1 MQSEDILQVIKYLLQ
16 LVELP
21 YDPFK
26 KQHQL
31 SNRQTYSSGQI
42 KEFIADLILEARDY
56 DLTLVEHSLDQASF
70 EEFVAQNEHPVVVF
84 EHHQQG
90 VTPIVIGKDIKKNTA
105 YQVRFENG
113 VMRQQPSDTSA
124 KYYQT
129 SNQADET
136 RNFKVLFLAV
146 FPMQALVSQSPSAEE
161 TKPLKPL
168 QRLFRLLEN
177 EKKDISYIY
186 IYAIVTGLI
195 SLTLPLGI
203 QAIIGLISGGLVF
216 SSVYLLVGLVIVGII
231 FTGILQIVQISLVE
245 TLQRR
250 IFVKAAYEFTYRI
263 PRIRAE
269 ALLKYYPPELMN
281 RFFDIL
287 TVQKALPKLL
297 IDVTAALVQVI
308 FGITL
313 LSFYHPFFI
322 VFGVLTV
329 LLVGIV
335 IRINAPK
342 GLETSIFESK
352 YKYKIAQWLE
362 DIARLVNSFKMAG
375 STNLPMQKTDYLVNN
390 YLKYRKKH
398 FRILVILFANAV
410 AFKALVTGSLL
421 IMGTILVVD
430 RQITLGQFVA
440 SEIVIVLVVG
450 AVEKLISTVDIIFDM
465 LTALEKLGNVT
476 DLPLERQGGI
486 RFQPNGSQ
494 GLHVNM
500 AHVAYRYPEAKKKAL
515 KNINLEILPGE
526 RVCITGSNDAGKE
539 TLLKVLSGIYTDFDG
554 VITFN
559 GFSIRDIDL
568 VSLRDVVDKNISADD
583 IFDGSLLDNLTI
595 GTNGVTVEQLRQV
608 VDDLNLTEAISQLP
622 EGLNTQMIAGGRKFS
637 KSFAV
642 KVTLARCVIQKP
654 KLLIIGDI
662 LNVLEEKEQ
671 AEILQFL
678 CNPANGWT
686 LLLVSNDNT
695 IHEACDKIVYLHEG
709 EIAEIRYLNKQE

>member
-1 MQSEDILQVIKYLLQ
+1 MNSTHISLLIKRLTSLFK
-16 LVELP
+16 VP

-26 KQHQL
+26 QKNTL
-31 SNRQTYSSGQI
+31 VDSRTYSDSQLTD
-42 KEFIADLILEARDY
+42 FIADLIYEGRDY
-56 DLTLVEHSLDQASF
+56 DLTIIENFLDEASF
-70 EEFVAQNEHPVVVF
+70 KQFIAQNEHPVIFF
-84 EHHQQG
+84 ER
-90 VTPIVIGKDIKKNTA
+90 TPTGIVPVLWGKNIKKNANYGFRYEGLTEKSDNTPKDFFYLHA
-105 YQVRFENG
+105 EN
-113 VMRQQPSDTSA
+113 QPELSHNG
-124 KYYQT
+124 Q
-129 SNQADET
+129 
-136 RNFKVLFLAV
+136 VLFLTI
-146 FPMQALVSQSPSAEE
+146 FPMESLVSNSFSPDDNK
-161 TKPLKPL
+161 TLTPL
-168 QRLFRLLEN
+168 QRLFRLLGN

-216 SSVYLLVGLVIVGII
+216 SSVYVLVGLVIAGII

-250 IFVKAAYEFTYRI
+250 VFAKAAYEFTYRI

-297 IDVTAALVQVI
+297 IDVTGALIQII
-308 FGITL
+308 FGVTL

-322 VFGVLTV
+322 IFGVLTI
-329 LLVGIV
+329 LLVGLV

-342 GLETSIFESK
+342 GLETSMMESK

-375 STNLPMQKTDYLVNN
+375 STNLPMQKTDFLVNS

-398 FRILVILFANAV
+398 FQILVTLFINAV
-410 AFKALVTGSLL
+410 VFKALVTGSLL
-421 IMGTILVVD
+421 IMGTLLVVD

-450 AVEKLISTVDIIFDM
+450 AVEKLINTIDNIFDM

-486 RFQPNGSQ
+486 RFAPNDSK
-494 GLHVNM
+494 GLHVKI
-500 AHVAYRYPEAKKKAL
+500 AHVAYKYPEAKKKAL
-515 KNINLEILPGE
+515 KNINLNIAAGE
-526 RVCITGSNDAGKE
+526 RVCLTGSNDAGKD
-539 TLLKVLSGIYTDFDG
+539 TLLKVLSGIYTDFEG

-568 VSLRDVVDKNISADD
+568 VALRDVVDKNIAADD
-583 IFDGSLLDNLTI
+583 IFDGTLLENLTI
-595 GTNGVTVEQLRQV
+595 GTHGVTVERLQKVLEAMR
-608 VDDLNLTEAISQLP
+608 LTDPISQLP
-622 EGLNTQMIAGGRKFS
+622 EGLNTQMIAGGRRFS

-642 KVTLARCVIQKP
+642 KVTIARCVIQAP

-662 LNVLEEKEQ
+662 LNILEEKEH
-671 AEILQFL
+671 AEILHYL
-678 CNPANGWT
+678 TDPTNGWS
-686 LLLVSNDNT
+686 LLLVSNDP
-695 IHEACDKIVYLHEG
+695 IVQASCDKVAFMHEG
-709 EIAEIRYLNKQE
+709 EIVEVKSRN